1 MILKLAIFLTL
12 NQLNKIMEQQFILYL
27 QQSDKLR
34 SGYYT
39 SLLPIYNNWEVKLKE
54 VMNEIP
60 ELFKII
66 YSRISG
72 TKYEINN
79 QIFMDFVPGF
89 LLIHILEYHQN
100 YLDLN
105 KITKDSE
112 TKGIFYPIVRNYSS
126 DFIAMDKDL
135 NKIYLIYHD
144 DPQIYLIHNDA
155 NKFLETLN
163 ENYKQNVYF
172 LDQDGYL
179 DYDQELEYKVAKE
192 INKNIEFWVE

>member
-1 MILKLAIFLTL
+1 
-12 NQLNKIMEQQFILYL
+12 MEQQFILYL

-112 TKGIFYPIVRNYSS
+112 TKGIFYPILRNYSS

-179 DYDQELEYKVAKE
+179 DYDQDLEYKVAKE

>member
-79 QIFMDFVPGF
+79 QIFMDFVHGF

-105 KITKDSE
+105 KITKDFE

-126 DFIAMDKDL
+126 DFIAMDKNL

>member
-1 MILKLAIFLTL
+1 
-12 NQLNKIMEQQFILYL
+12 MEQQFILYL

-89 LLIHILEYHQN
+89 
-100 YLDLN
+100 
-105 KITKDSE
+105 
-112 TKGIFYPIVRNYSS
+112 FY
-126 DFIAMDKDL
+126 
-135 NKIYLIYHD
+135 
-144 DPQIYLIHNDA
+144 
-155 NKFLETLN
+155 
-163 ENYKQNVYF
+163 
-172 LDQDGYL
+172 
-179 DYDQELEYKVAKE
+179 
-192 INKNIEFWVE
+192 